1 MSCRAPGM
9 GWHLQTRRRCLRT
22 DVIVSVAVE
31 EGDHVVDAVAD
42 ADDVDVSVAEPLEET
57 VGDCTEGTGGLSGLV
72 WPVEITRWRRKED
85 GHAAIAMKLSTVS
98 ILGQRTCHRKRRRS
112 PCVCADYRLPQLTA
126 SA

>member
-9 GWHLQTRRRCLRT
+9 GWHLQTRRRWLRT

-42 ADDVDVSVAEPLEET
+42 ADDVDVSVAEPLVEV

-72 WPVEITRWRRKED
+72 WSAEITRRQREED
-85 GHAAIAMKLSTVS
+85 EHAAIAME
-98 ILGQRTCHRKRRRS
+98 R
-112 PCVCADYRLPQLTA
+112 
-126 SA
+126 